1 MNKEILEI
9 KIAGLLGVSDEEKNL
24 AFKIFKEKLSTT
36 LKIGEALRIND
47 LGVFQLKEQLDHRS
61 VSKSDEKSK
70 NLTLVFSPQSDD
82 PPSSS
87 LFLNLEIENSKV
99 EETEFNENVFQ
110 LGIGKQL
117 VIDSDLNM
125 ENGENIISNT
135 EKIEKEVSQLFEK
148 SEKLKDFDLWEDYL
162 DRKETTD
169 ILEDSVQEDLPID
182 SILTENKDDLSDV
195 NIDKIGDEFI
205 PETTGEIFDDMEEND
220 AIIEDND
227 FKELGEGKIVEE
239 IDFPDSIDESLE
251 SVIEND
257 DNKLD
262 EIDLEL
268 AGEEEQIK
276 DAEKIN
282 ETDFKEEINKSV
294 IEKIDEELSESEELD
309 KSLSDSQIYED
320 ELNNLENDDN
330 FSKTEDIVENEN
342 IDSSSDESIKNEDQL
357 LEGELSDDNVELEE
371 TVATENEPV
380 ANKKSRSLLW
390 LFILAF
396 LIIGSIG
403 IYYLFFNSTPD
414 YSLAENEIV
423 TSEAPE
429 SIVNENETDES
440 NKINNQDKVEQDDQ
454 EAIIEQPVTKVENAD
469 ELETKIE
476 SPKSV
481 ENEKEVSKNIYF
493 DGFVYNVQISS
504 WKQEVIAQ
512 KEVNKLVKSGF
523 PAYKIK
529 VYIPKFDG
537 YWHRVRIG
545 PFTSLQESQ
554 QILKKVN
561 K

>member
-24 AFKIFKEKLSTT
+24 AFKIFKEKLSTN

-61 VSKSDEKSK
+61 ISKSDEKSK

-169 ILEDSVQEDLPID
+169 ILEDSDQEDLPID
-182 SILTENKDDLSDV
+182 SILTENKNDLSDV

-205 PETTGEIFDDMEEND
+205 PETTDEIFDDMEEND

-309 KSLSDSQIYED
+309 NSLSDSQIYED

-403 IYYLFFNSTPD
+403 IYYLFFKSTPD

-440 NKINNQDKVEQDDQ
+440 NKINNQVKVEQDDQ

>member
-61 VSKSDEKSK
+61 ISKSDEKSK

-169 ILEDSVQEDLPID
+169 ILEDSDQEDLPID
-182 SILTENKDDLSDV
+182 SILTENKNDLSDV

-205 PETTGEIFDDMEEND
+205 PETTDEIFDDMEEND

-403 IYYLFFNSTPD
+403 IYYLFFKSTPD

-440 NKINNQDKVEQDDQ
+440 NKINNQVKVEQDDQ

>member
-61 VSKSDEKSK
+61 ISKSDEKSK

-205 PETTGEIFDDMEEND
+205 PETTDEIFDEMEEND

-403 IYYLFFNSTPD
+403 IYYLFFKSTPD

-440 NKINNQDKVEQDDQ
+440 NKINNQVKVEQDDQ